1 MLPFN
6 LLLNKD
12 ERIACVLT
20 IIMFLQ
26 INATL
31 FDDAVFSWKD
41 QYLLTYIY
49 QFSDY
54 IHLFD
59 AVENS
64 ESATY
69 YLIMYC
75 SCKFYIS
82 NNFFSN

>member
-1 MLPFN
+1 
-6 LLLNKD
+6 
-12 ERIACVLT
+12 VLT

-75 SCKFYIS
+75 SCKFIFQITFFPIRFIVRINNNIAVYILK
-82 NNFFSN
+82 

>member
-1 MLPFN
+1 
-6 LLLNKD
+6 
-12 ERIACVLT
+12 VLT

-26 INATL
+26 IIATL

-54 IHLFD
+54 IHVFD

-69 YLIMYC
+69 YLLMYC
-75 SCKFYIS
+75 SCKLYIS
-82 NNFFSN
+82 NNIFPIRFLFRVNNNIAVYILK